1 MIPLR
6 AVTIP
11 TESIFVTS
19 SYVNVPP
26 TLTFPLNVPVVP
38 LNSVAVITPATPAL
52 IAVPTLN

>member
-1 MIPLR
+1 MPAR

-11 TESIFVTS
+11 TESILVTS